1 LVVTTPDTRQR
12 RAAGVTGDENDLLAL
27 FRELNTENRGRL
39 LDSAR
44 LYAYLE
50 PVRARAEF
58 SRQAEREAAELTRDP
73 RQCREWVAD
82 AYQRNARYCSR
93 KASHDDGY
101 CTQHHDRLE
110 RWPGLK
116 AERERERE
124 REA

>member
-1 LVVTTPDTRQR
+1 MPDSRQR
-12 RAAGVTGDENDLLAL
+12 RAAGVTGDENELLAL
-27 FRELNTENRGRL
+27 FRELTIENRARL

-73 RQCREWVAD
+73 RQCVEWVCD
-82 AYQRNARYCSR
+82 AHGSNARYCSR
-93 KASHDDGY
+93 KATRDDGY

-116 AERERERE
+116 AERERE
-124 REA
+124 AGASDCQ

>member
-1 LVVTTPDTRQR
+1 M
-12 RAAGVTGDENDLLAL
+12 TGDENDLLAL
-27 FRELNTENRGRL
+27 FRELNTENRARL

-58 SRQAEREAAELTRDP
+58 FRQAEREAAELTRDP
-73 RQCREWVAD
+73 RQCGEWVSDD
-82 AYQRNARYCSR
+82 AYGRNARYCSR
-93 KASHDDGY
+93 KATRDDGY

-116 AERERERE
+116 AERERETG
-124 REA
+124 ASGCQ

>member
-1 LVVTTPDTRQR
+1 M
-12 RAAGVTGDENDLLAL
+12 TGDENDLLAL

-50 PVRARAEF
+50 PVRAREEF
-58 SRQAEREAAELTRDP
+58 ARQAEREAAELTRDP
-73 RQCREWVAD
+73 RQCDEWVGD
-82 AYQRNARYCSR
+82 GRNARYCSR
-93 KASHDDGY
+93 KATRDDGY

-116 AERERERE
+116 AERES
-124 REA
+124 EAGTSGGQIFG

>member
-1 LVVTTPDTRQR
+1 
-12 RAAGVTGDENDLLAL
+12 VTGDENDLLAL

-124 REA
+124 A

>member
-1 LVVTTPDTRQR
+1 
-12 RAAGVTGDENDLLAL
+12 L
-27 FRELNTENRGRL
+27 FRELNTENRARL

-73 RQCREWVAD
+73 RQCGEWIAD
-82 AYQRNARYCSR
+82 DVYWRNARYCSR
-93 KASHDDGY
+93 KATRDDGY

-116 AERERERE
+116 TERQTG
-124 REA
+124 ASGSQ

>member
-1 LVVTTPDTRQR
+1 M
-12 RAAGVTGDENDLLAL
+12 TGDENDLLAL
-27 FRELNTENRGRL
+27 FRELNTENRARL

-58 SRQAEREAAELTRDP
+58 FRQAEREAAELTRDP
-73 RQCREWVAD
+73 QQCGEWVSDD
-82 AYQRNARYCSR
+82 ARGRNARYCSR
-93 KASHDDGY
+93 KATRDDGY

-116 AERERERE
+116 AERERETG
-124 REA
+124 ASGWQ